1 MGRKTRSLQE
11 VQTTTDNASA
21 SSSCLAQL
29 GGTSLGVPQGD
40 PREGVKEGVRGA
52 VLAQMCQLAV
62 AVPGVPGER
71 QRLHFVEGE
80 VAGQLGEP
88 VVLQVSSLQR
98 GHAGKCVV

>member
-1 MGRKTRSLQE
+1 M
-11 VQTTTDNASA
+11 
-21 SSSCLAQL
+21 
-29 GGTSLGVPQGD
+29 
-40 PREGVKEGVRGA
+40 EGVKEGVRGA

-62 AVPGVPGER
+62 AVPGVPGEC

-98 GHAGKCVV
+98 GHAGKCVI